1 MAAFLT
7 NSFISSLLASFLRV
21 NLIMAK
27 DPFGVGTLT
36 AFEVSLPASDGIT
49 LVTAFPAPVL

>member
-1 MAAFLT
+1 
-7 NSFISSLLASFLRV
+7 
-21 NLIMAK
+21 MAK

-49 LVTAFPAPVL
+49 LVTAFPAPVFVITILIAADRPLLGFL